1 MTPMLFSARANHLY
15 LVARRMFSERELA
28 QTSNLGNHMNDFEYQ
43 LNQEVQLTL
52 SAEKGVVIGRAE
64 YSTGTKAY
72 LVRYVA
78 ADGRQAEVWWDE
90 AAITEA

>member
-1 MTPMLFSARANHLY
+1 MTPRLFSVRAHHLC
-15 LVARRMFSERELA
+15 LVSRRVLSERERA

-52 SAEKGVVIGRAE
+52 SAEQGVVIGRAE

-78 ADGRQAEVWWDE
+78 ADGRQAEAWWDE
-90 AAITEA
+90 AAITDA